1 MLNIQ
6 QQELKEKIEKFVNS
20 KENGFFGVLGA
31 GGTGKTFTVCQS
43 IDVEKAIFLGA
54 TNKVVGTIRKMLQK
68 NSYVNVKSKTVD
80 SFLHFKMVKDHNN
93 RTITKRKLP
102 NEKDIPKIIVIDE
115 ISLIN
120 NECFE
125 YLMRLKDK
133 RKFILI
139 GDNRQIP
146 PIEDDYERDNDGFKV
161 SKIFNQLDY
170 KYELTIQQRQKD
182 GTELKTLIEKFR
194 QNMHLKID
202 FEKMVQKYKNDSDI
216 LFYNNNDK
224 ELKEIIRGQNPI
236 AVCFKNLTCLSFNWL
251 IGSTKTNN
259 KGYKVNDLNAG
270 DTVFFDGFYSRDT
283 EKFYTSET
291 VEIIKIEPFV
301 EEEMEILPN
310 EKKVK
315 FNYKILQVKK
325 ESGVQCL
332 VYVGNGYKETLY
344 PIKYRID
351 YCVEK
356 LKKEIAKL
364 KDGNKYKFVLQ
375 KKIAELHTK
384 YNDIKLGFATLK
396 KPFAITSHKSQG
408 STYNDVIIPIYDYA
422 NKYAQDVNQLMYV
435 AMSRADS
442 RLIFVNKASNFKD
455 NSNRYSFTE
464 IERSAIASTQD
475 YFCNVCE
482 IELNDNRE
490 FDVDHIIPIANGGTN
505 RPENLQAL
513 CKECHQE
520 KTKKEKY
527 GENICHN
534 WK

>member
-6 QQELKEKIEKFVNS
+6 QQELKSKIENFISS
-20 KENGFFGVLGA
+20 KENGFFGVIGA

-43 IDVEKAIFLGA
+43 IDVDKAIFLGA

-80 SFLHFKMVKDHNN
+80 SFLSFKMVKDHNN

-102 NEKDIPKIIVIDE
+102 KLEDIPNVIVIDE

-120 NECFE
+120 NECFD
-125 YLMRLKDK
+125 YLMKLKDK

-146 PIEDDYERDNDGFKV
+146 PIEDEFERDNDGFKV

-182 GTELKTLIEKFR
+182 GTDLKELIQKFR
-194 QNMHLKID
+194 EHMHMDIN

-259 KGYKVNDLNAG
+259 KGYRVNELNVG
-270 DTVFFDGFYSRDT
+270 DVVFFDGFYSRAN

-291 VEIIKIEPFV
+291 VKILEIEPFV
-301 EEEMEILPN
+301 EEEMEILPT
-310 EKKVK
+310 EKHVK
-315 FNYKILQVKK
+315 FNYKILRVEK

-356 LKKEIAKL
+356 LKKEVLKL

-408 STYNDVIIPIYDYA
+408 STFNDVIVPIYDYA
-422 NKYAQDVNQLMYV
+422 NKTPQDVNQLMYV

-442 RLIFVNKASNFKD
+442 RLIFVSKASNFKN

-464 IERSAIASTQD
+464 MERSAIASSQE
-475 YFCNVCE
+475 YKCNICE
-482 IELNDNRE
+482 IDLEDNRE
-490 FDVDHIIPIANGGTN
+490 FDIDHIIPIANKGLN
-505 RPENLQAL
+505 SVNNLQAL
-513 CKECHQE
+513 CKECHRE
-520 KTKKEKY
+520 KTRKEKY
-527 GENICHN
+527 EL
-534 WK
+534 K